1 MRTLSPFISY
11 PNQSSLTCCDYVLH
25 SVLIVLR
32 PCSFAVDNK
41 PNSKKKEKKKKRVRD
56 AASVPLE
63 LMDRKK
69 SGVTAYGANF
79 YGCAKHLVKGVN
91 NV

>member
-1 MRTLSPFISY
+1 MS
-11 PNQSSLTCCDYVLH
+11 
-25 SVLIVLR
+25 
-32 PCSFAVDNK
+32 CSFAVDNK
-41 PNSKKKEKKKKRVRD
+41 LNSKKKKKKRVHD